1 MGEFSNLVSVLVSE
15 WIEEVRGSYQGDEYA
30 KKVQEKFD
38 DGSKEKEGW
47 TVENGFLKKNGRGS
61 KGDVREKIVK
71 EIQGSALGGH
81 SGILASYQR
90 LKRKV
95 IGQS

>member
-1 MGEFSNLVSVLVSE
+1 MPE

-47 TVENGFLKKNGRGS
+47 TVGSSTDWVENK
-61 KGDVREKIVK
+61 
-71 EIQGSALGGH
+71 
-81 SGILASYQR
+81 
-90 LKRKV
+90 
-95 IGQS
+95 

>member
-1 MGEFSNLVSVLVSE
+1 MGEFANLVSVLVSE

-47 TVENGFLKKNGRGS
+47 TVENGLLKKNGRLY
-61 KGDVREKIVK
+61 V
-71 EIQGSALGGH
+71 
-81 SGILASYQR
+81 
-90 LKRKV
+90 LKV
-95 IGQS
+95 M